1 MEKEYSMSS
10 PLSAPSAWK
19 WTLGIGVVM
28 LIIGIIAM
36 GNLIATTA
44 VSIYIVGIFML
55 VAGVLQIIHG
65 FQQHGHRVF
74 WTVAGLLYAIAGI
87 LALSNPLVFSSV
99 LTLWLGILL
108 IFSGVSRLFSP
119 GAVHSNRGWVIVSS
133 IITTLLGIM
142 LVSGWPVTGLWV
154 IGMFLAFD
162 LLFQGVSFIL
172 LGLSL
177 KSRA

>member
-1 MEKEYSMSS
+1 MSN
-10 PLSAPSAWK
+10 PIGTPSSWK
-19 WTLGIGVVM
+19 WTLGIGIIM

-36 GNLIATTA
+36 GNLVATTA

-65 FQQHGHRVF
+65 FQQHSHRVF
-74 WTVAGLLYAIAGI
+74 WIVAGLLYAIAGI

-99 LTLWLGILL
+99 LTLWLGIML
-108 IFSGVSRLFSP
+108 IFSGISRLFSL
-119 GAVHSNRGWVIVSS
+119 GAVHNNRGWVIVSS
-133 IITTLLGIM
+133 IITALLGIM
-142 LVSGWPVTGLWV
+142 LVAGWPVTGLWV

-162 LLFQGVSFIL
+162 LLFQGISFIL

-177 KSRA
+177 KSRF